1 MLHCITYTDA
11 MQKPICCIAKT
22 AFPVG
27 GCNANPKMTIGYEIN
42 WNKVVFGGT
51 LYSGSE
57 W

>member
-1 MLHCITYTDA
+1 MESWLLHWCNGKLVIT
-11 MQKPICCIAKT
+11 
-22 AFPVG
+22 VG
-27 GCNANPKMTIGYEIN
+27 YYSYYNILIGYEIN